1 MWRISGNL
9 FIPVCI
15 FFSATTV
22 AQELYIQNEPASSVP
37 KGVFGVRAFTQRYKE
52 VRTTRSLHALRVMY
66 GVTPRLSVM
75 ATASFSNHHDRKLPK
90 DLLNHTHSGNQ
101 TNYYTQAIKRGVE
114 YPYLFNGVHV
124 FAKCRFLSIDEKYK
138 HLRVAAYGE
147 WSNINVAHDEAEPN
161 LMEDTGGYGAGLITT
176 FLKNR
181 FAVSLTTGVIKSNSY
196 FETQPDFQHGVDLP
210 TKIYYGDAV
219 TYNLSF
225 GYRLAPSH
233 YLDYDQ
239 PNWNLYVEFIGR
251 SYEGARVIQNGVEIT
266 ARTVALTNGSY
277 IEVHPGIQRIVKS
290 NLRIELSAGLNLIS
304 KSYARFNP
312 TWTLALQRY
321 FYRVNSK

>member
-1 MWRISGNL
+1 
-9 FIPVCI
+9 
-15 FFSATTV
+15 
-22 AQELYIQNEPASSVP
+22 
-37 KGVFGVRAFTQRYKE
+37 
-52 VRTTRSLHALRVMY
+52 
-66 GVTPRLSVM
+66 
-75 ATASFSNHHDRKLPK
+75 
-90 DLLNHTHSGNQ
+90 
-101 TNYYTQAIKRGVE
+101 
-114 YPYLFNGVHV
+114 
-124 FAKCRFLSIDEKYK
+124 
-138 HLRVAAYGE
+138 
-147 WSNINVAHDEAEPN
+147 VAHDEAEPN